1 MPKDKVDVNIK
12 IEREQLQWIDSIADE
27 YKLKDQSKVIRVLID
42 FAIKDSDTDLVFS
55 RENSRCMYC

>member
-1 MPKDKVDVNIK
+1 MPKDKIDVNLK

-27 YKLKDQSKVIRVLID
+27 YKLKDPSKVIRVLID

-55 RENSRCMYC
+55 GENSRCMYC

>member
-1 MPKDKVDVNIK
+1 MPKDKVDVNLK

-42 FAIKDSDTDLVFS
+42 FAIKDSDTDLIFS

>member
-1 MPKDKVDVNIK
+1 MPKDKIDVNLK

-42 FAIKDSDTDLVFS
+42 FTIKDADTDLVFS
-55 RENSRCMYC
+55 KENSRCMYC

>member
-1 MPKDKVDVNIK
+1 MPKDKVDVNLK

-42 FAIKDSDTDLVFS
+42 FAIKDSDTDLIFS
-55 RENSRCMYC
+55 RESSRCMYC

>member
-1 MPKDKVDVNIK
+1 MPKDKIDVNLK

-42 FAIKDSDTDLVFS
+42 FAIKDADTDLVFS
-55 RENSRCMYC
+55 KENSRCMYC

>member
-1 MPKDKVDVNIK
+1 MQKDKIDVNLK

-42 FAIKDSDTDLVFS
+42 FAIKDADTDLVFS
-55 RENSRCMYC
+55 KENSRCMYC

>member
-1 MPKDKVDVNIK
+1 MPKDKIDVNLK

-42 FAIKDSDTDLVFS
+42 FAIKDADTDLVLL
-55 RENSRCMYC
+55 R